1 MKFIVS
7 PLGNR
12 TIVCAYK
19 IAEVAVSCATTTDRP
34 PVETIERSSRRGMW
48 SRTMEPQYGTKMSNL
63 ALKLVAS
70 AARIP
75 GRTVAI
81 TSEQTMTYTEL
92 DSASARLAT
101 LLQRDDIGVGDR
113 LPTGPTGKLLRR
125 EVIPPPI
132 EEA

>member
-1 MKFIVS
+1 
-7 PLGNR
+7 
-12 TIVCAYK
+12 
-19 IAEVAVSCATTTDRP
+19 
-34 PVETIERSSRRGMW
+34 
-48 SRTMEPQYGTKMSNL
+48 MSNL